1 MYFLTFVVF
10 LPLFLISLAV
20 FAWGVLQLAKNS
32 PRARDIIAAGFTLGL
47 LSLIVG
53 ALIFGLT

>member
-1 MYFLTFVVF
+1 MTFVVF

-53 ALIFGLT
+53 ALVFGLT

>member
-1 MYFLTFVVF
+1 MTFIVF
-10 LPLFLISLAV
+10 LPLLFISVAI
-20 FAWGVLQLAKNS
+20 FGYGVLQLAKDS

-53 ALIFGLT
+53 ALVFGFS